1 MPALERAFPD
11 LQSRK
16 SGAGLAN
23 VIAFDTTKSPFDN
36 REVRRALMVGTD
48 REREIVIRADLPNG
62 DLGYPTTIEYAPGEL
77 FCCYYGQEPDG
88 VTCIQGT
95 RVTLS

>member
-1 MPALERAFPD
+1 MLTY
-11 LQSRK
+11 
-16 SGAGLAN
+16 LA
-23 VIAFDTTKSPFDN
+23 
-36 REVRRALMVGTD
+36 RRLLLTVPTLF
-48 REREIVIRADLPNG
+48 IVTVVVFVMFRLVPGDLPNG

-88 VTCIQGT
+88 VTWIQGT